1 MFEAALI
8 AAAECRIDDLTLL
21 FNDPELRRYWKLILN
36 SVPETLHIDHYKHI
50 IPKPKN
56 VQIGDNYEDDH
67 LFNDE
72 DNVFHDSIES
82 ITQWSIERC
91 FHIAKNTLNIRDF
104 ALPFLTFI
112 IKHLGFEIA
121 NQSIMLNN
129 LQEKY
134 LVFHFDSVIVLYSF
148 YSILEQYCIAFERNI
163 KLCKKMLD
171 PIKFILDSPI
181 NRFKLVIEQFLD
193 SSYSELSNLFSSLFG
208 SCYCISYL
216 NSLYDKKLSKDNF
229 ESTKIL
235 RCQPLVQKYCYS
247 GYFQQFYYKNANF
260 IYKCENDLKSSL
272 YFNAHVPLEESVI
285 NYLFDEKDYIT
296 IDLFCKISKILVKNS
311 KLTNNLTNRFI
322 ACPIRVIQF
331 ILLCINGR
339 DSPLLNVNA
348 LEIQDYIDEVYE
360 CTPKSSIIIKY
371 LKKDLIIQKLNSSI
385 LKIDNSIIASDYICC
400 PFCKHLSVLYQ
411 GSQSI
416 QSFRNWLNNI
426 FFSIESIEKHQ
437 LFIDIYRELP
447 IKFICGITIHDIYK
461 VLYNPINAECFLINL
476 INKLPT
482 FYTTD
487 LLNTVISIYN
497 LITDSIRLPSYP
509 LGSLL
514 NLIFYLLEKLM
525 IVENLNIEIFIGDIV
540 KQIKQYITS
549 MNESE
554 FMDLFL
560 QLFNR
565 IYYEYLE
572 PPLYNFT
579 IVVNNLY
586 KEIVLNNKT
595 LDFKFKLICE
605 HIFISNIIHELVKY
619 TPNETEIYPIFR
631 ASSKIEFEKLIC
643 PNSCN
648 GFEFSYYHP
657 NSIISENNK
666 EKILIDIFLS
676 NPSLTIIN
684 KHFLIL
690 DKLKFVIRKFLCI
703 NEDNLIWKKI
713 TKLQIAALIIYGSQN
728 LAIEILFNAIS
739 KEEYIDEEAIK
750 ISFYLI
756 KNSKF
761 FNGISNENS
770 NLLNIIEKIIL
781 SNSPLHFLSLYLNY
795 KSTPTYDKNI
805 IFNEEKIQS
814 NLEKCFTS
822 NYYYTVKDSNYGI
835 TIFDLFFTNR
845 FIKSDLRYPNLVF
858 NNFNKY
864 DLLIYCSADLLFN
877 NGYKSKLIIN
887 SANVDQRAKI
897 LICIS
902 LISILS
908 IKNVLPRSLS
918 SIKSLLSIISTI
930 RSYIQIIHKIRA
942 LISTKVNVSKLLEY
956 EEKVPIY
963 LTKFNTDFS
972 LKRWKMFLD
981 ILPFSDI
988 VPLLHQ
994 VEQIYTRNNSCKKT
1008 NLFSYL
1014 EIYYLIENLIPN
1026 YEYKMPVI
1034 SEHHIKVFLNHPMYC
1049 YKTLLH
1055 IYTKS
1060 LEQEGIRHVVVI
1072 IHMLVLKFLTIKFD
1086 KTKINDIS
1094 LLVENDQFRKFTKL
1108 IKLFPKHKALIIKKI
1123 ITKEKSIVNLLN
1135 FSRIWNNY
1143 WLVLKFLKSVN
1154 QNLISIF
1161 SFEILNYIFLK
1172 NERFPIKTH
1181 KSLILSDGTCIS
1193 HILNDLLK
1201 NLSKNAE
1208 YTINFVEKL
1217 QNNRHKLDIITL
1229 IINHLS
1235 KDSQYDEEKKKLF
1248 VYLNNLLLTI
1258 KIIMYLPN
1266 FENID
1271 GLQITTYNQILK
1283 FILDLF
1289 MDQNDYR
1296 INILIVNILRPLKI
1310 NFFELLIEAIMLYLN
1325 QLIESCKN
1333 ISTKFFDFIEL
1344 IFKKKDSNIFSNL
1357 DGNFCD
1363 FLYKLYNGV
1372 LYNMESINFSVIFSI
1387 ELVSRKLFN
1396 ITLLNNLTK
1405 KLITNINN
1413 LMAKVNI
1420 QNNFSSLYECLNGIS
1435 NLTFDK
1441 YCSKKFNH
1449 IICEI
1454 LYLLLQYTYLLDK
1467 VKISVFDENMQ
1478 IRNSDSD
1485 KPLLECII
1493 SHKKTISEFALNML
1507 SSILSISDERHF
1519 FKYWFVFGET
1529 LMESYDQVIFFERN
1543 KKKLFIGLNS
1553 SFKKH
1558 ILNSITSARMKEIL
1572 ASKYYKPYFYSTLEL
1587 ICCLNIILNSASYLF
1602 LGTRLFSNL
1611 IFPILMNTKSE
1622 KENSSILIGKSICNV
1637 LNIKYHD
1644 NEELKII
1651 GVFLRTL
1658 LIYKK
1663 KLINYLIPQLFA
1675 LKLQNI
1681 VSEMVASE
1689 SHILRYSCISG
1700 KYTFKILS
1708 KMFDKF
1714 YYTNFDSI
1722 RFEIENEISSSNM
1735 QNYLN
1740 PTNINLLDST
1750 DMNFFSESM
1759 YQKLLA
1765 KFYTFLFG
1773 REHHFLE
1780 FKLVEGKINII

>member
-1 MFEAALI
+1 MFEVALI

-36 SVPETLHIDHYKHI
+36 SIPETLHIDQYKHI
-50 IPKPKN
+50 IPKPTN
-56 VQIGDNYEDDH
+56 VQIGDNYEDNH
-67 LFNDE
+67 LFSNE
-72 DNVFHDSIES
+72 QNIFHDSIES
-82 ITQWSIERC
+82 ISQWSIERC
-91 FHIAKNTLNIRDF
+91 FHIVKNTLNISDF

-121 NQSIMLNN
+121 DQSILLNN
-129 LQEKY
+129 FQEKH
-134 LVFHFDSVIVLYSF
+134 LIFHFDSIIVLYSF

-163 KLCKKMLD
+163 KFCKKILD

-181 NRFKLVIEQFLD
+181 NRFKLVIEQFSD
-193 SSYSELSNLFSSLFG
+193 SSYSELSKLFSSLFG

-216 NSLYDKKLSKDNF
+216 NSLYDKQLNKDDF

-247 GYFQQFYYKNANF
+247 GYFQQFYYKDANF
-260 IYKCENDLKSSL
+260 IYKCENNLTSSL
-272 YFNAHVPLEESVI
+272 YSNAHVPLEESVI
-285 NYLFDEKDYIT
+285 NYLFDEKDNIT

-348 LEIQDYIDEVYE
+348 LEIQEYIDEVYE

-371 LKKDLIIQKLNSSI
+371 LKKDLTIQKLNSSI
-385 LKIDNSIIASDYICC
+385 LKIDNSVIPSDYICC
-400 PFCKHLSVLYQ
+400 PFCKNVSVLYQ
-411 GSQSI
+411 GPQSI

-437 LFIDIYRELP
+437 LFIDLYRELP
-447 IKFICGITIHDIYK
+447 IKVINEITIYDIYK

-476 INKLPT
+476 ISKLPT

-497 LITDSIRLPSYP
+497 LITDSIRLPNYP

-514 NLIFYLLEKLM
+514 SLIFYLLEKLL
-525 IVENLNIEIFIGDIV
+525 IVENLNIEISTGDIV
-540 KQIKQYITS
+540 KQIKQYIIST
-549 MNESE
+549 NECE

-572 PPLYNFT
+572 PPMYNFT
-579 IVVNNLY
+579 IFINKLN
-586 KEIVLNNKT
+586 KEIVLNNET
-595 LDFKFKLICE
+595 VDFKFKLICE
-605 HIFISNIIHELVKY
+605 HIFISNIINDLIKY
-619 TPNETEIYPIFR
+619 SPNETEIYPIFR
-631 ASSKIEFEKLIC
+631 ACSKIEFEKLS
-643 PNSCN
+643 PNLCN
-648 GFEFSYYHP
+648 NFEFSYYYP
-657 NSIISENNK
+657 NSIIFENNK
-666 EKILIDIFLS
+666 ERILMDIFLS

-684 KHFLIL
+684 EHSLIL
-690 DKLKFVIRKFLCI
+690 DKLKFIIKKFLFI
-703 NEDNLIWKKI
+703 DEDHLIWKSI
-713 TKLQIAALIIYGSQN
+713 IKLQITTLIICGSQN
-728 LAIEILFNAIS
+728 LAIEILFNS
-739 KEEYIDEEAIK
+739 VSNKEYIDEETIK

-756 KNSKF
+756 KNSEF
-761 FNGISNENS
+761 LNGISTENNS
-770 NLLNIIEKIIL
+770 LLNIIEKTLL
-781 SNSPLHFLSLYLNY
+781 SNSPLHFLSLLLNY
-795 KSTPTYDKNI
+795 KSTPIYDKNI

-814 NLEKCFTS
+814 NLEKCFS
-822 NYYYTVKDSNYGI
+822 SSYYYTVKDSNYGN
-835 TIFDLFFTNR
+835 TIFDLFFNNH

-887 SANVDQRAKI
+887 SANVNQRTKI
-897 LICIS
+897 LICLS

-908 IKNVLPRSLS
+908 IKNLLPRSLS
-918 SIKSLLSIISTI
+918 SIKSLLSIVSTI

-942 LISTKVNVSKLLEY
+942 LISTKANVSKLLEY

-963 LTKFNTDFS
+963 LIKFNSDFS

-988 VPLLHQ
+988 VPLLHMI
-994 VEQIYTRNNSCKKT
+994 EEIYIRNNSCKKT

-1014 EIYYLIENLIPN
+1014 EIYYLTENLITN
-1026 YEYKMPVI
+1026 YEYKMPII

-1049 YKTLLH
+1049 YKTLLY
-1055 IYTKS
+1055 IYTQS
-1060 LEQEGIRHVVVI
+1060 LEQESIRHVAVI
-1072 IHMLVLKFLTIKFD
+1072 IHLLVLKFLTIKFD
-1086 KTKINDIS
+1086 KAKINDIH

-1108 IKLFPKHKALIIKKI
+1108 FKLFPKYKALLIKQIIA
-1123 ITKEKSIVNLLN
+1123 KEKSITNLLN
-1135 FSRIWNNY
+1135 FSKIWNNY
-1143 WLVLKFLKSVN
+1143 WLVLKFLKSIN

-1161 SFEILNYIFLK
+1161 SFELLYYIFLK
-1172 NERFPIKTH
+1172 NERFPVKTY
-1181 KSLILSDGTCIS
+1181 KNLILSDGSCIS

-1201 NLSKNAE
+1201 NLSKDADL
-1208 YTINFVEKL
+1208 TIKFVEKL
-1217 QNNRHKLDIITL
+1217 QNNKHKLDIITI

-1235 KDSQYDEEKKKLF
+1235 KDTQYDEQKKKLF
-1248 VYLNNLLLTI
+1248 VYLNNLLLTT
-1258 KIIMYLPN
+1258 KIILYLPN
-1266 FENID
+1266 FENKID
-1271 GLQITTYNQILK
+1271 GLQIVTYNQILK

-1289 MDQNDYR
+1289 MDSNDYG
-1296 INILIVNILRPLKI
+1296 INILILNILRPLKI

-1325 QLIESCKN
+1325 QVIESCN
-1333 ISTKFFDFIEL
+1333 NTSTEFFDFIKL
-1344 IFKKKDSNIFSNL
+1344 IFKKENSNLFSNV

-1363 FLYKLYNGV
+1363 FLYKIYNGV

-1387 ELVSRKLFN
+1387 ELVSRNLFN
-1396 ITLLNNLTK
+1396 VTLLNNLTNK
-1405 KLITNINN
+1405 VIANINS
-1413 LMAKVNI
+1413 LTAKMNI
-1420 QNNFSSLYECLNGIS
+1420 DNNFSSLYKCLNGIS
-1435 NLTFDK
+1435 KLAFDQ
-1441 YCSKKFNH
+1441 YCSKKLNH
-1449 IICEI
+1449 IICDI
-1454 LYLLLQYTYLLDK
+1454 LYLLLQYTYVLDR

-1478 IRNSDSD
+1478 IRDSDND
-1485 KPLLECII
+1485 KPLLECTI
-1493 SHKKTISEFALNML
+1493 SHKKIISEFALNVL
-1507 SSILSISDERHF
+1507 SFILSISDERQF
-1519 FKYWFVFGET
+1519 LKYWFLFGET
-1529 LMESYDQVIFFERN
+1529 LMESNDQVIFFDRN

-1572 ASKYYKPYFYSTLEL
+1572 ASKYYKPSSYTTLEL
-1587 ICCLNIILNSASYLF
+1587 ICSLNIILNSASYVF

-1611 IFPILMNTKSE
+1611 IFPILMNTRRE
-1622 KENSSILIGKSICNV
+1622 KDNSFILIGKRISNV
-1637 LNIKYHD
+1637 LNIRYYD
-1644 NEELKII
+1644 TEELKII

-1675 LKLQNI
+1675 LKSENI

-1689 SHILRYSCISG
+1689 SHILRYSHISS
-1700 KYTFKILS
+1700 KYAFKILS

-1722 RFEIENEISSSNM
+1722 RLEIENEISSDNM

-1740 PTNINLLDST
+1740 SANRNLLDCN
-1750 DMNFFSESM
+1750 DMNFFSENM
-1759 YQKLLA
+1759 YQRLLT

-1773 REHHFLE
+1773 RKHHFLE